1 MTLILI
7 IILLSAAVTGF
18 YSFYLFSRDS
28 KGYLLLLIGSGFLL
42 RLAFILFDPILNI
55 WDESFHAVVAK
66 NFTKH
71 WLIPTLYDDT
81 LIRLP
86 TGWVECHYWLHKQPL
101 FLWQMAISI
110 KLLGSTILAARL
122 PGAILASI
130 QIGLLFSIAT
140 KITNRKVAYYTALIY
155 TIAYYPLALVSG
167 AACNDQN
174 DISFVF
180 YITASIWA
188 YLNYLETKSWKW
200 ALFVGILA
208 GMAVMVKWLA
218 GLLVFLGWS
227 FSLVF
232 MKEFRL
238 HWRRYLHLLLAII
251 ACVMIFLPWQI
262 YILKTYPVLASE
274 EFQLISK
281 HFTEVVELHE
291 GPWYFYLEGVQILY
305 PFYKH
310 LGAIIILISL
320 LVLFPRIKNKH
331 HKILVFSSVVFV
343 YVFFSIAA
351 TKMTTFVFIVSPF
364 IYLSLGY
371 LITQLADRINVL
383 KRPLLFFSIML
394 FLIFKG
400 INIRQTL
407 ADHYSSLKLSQ
418 IEQTQQSIS
427 ILQDRYKGKDAVIFG
442 VGYLNATQVLYFTD
456 LVVYTVVPNTEQ
468 IELLLQN
475 HKSPVIIDNGNLPDY
490 ILNDKRIEIIKDVK
504 FPQY

>member
-1 MTLILI
+1 MTLILCL
-7 IILLSAAVTGF
+7 ILLLAAVTGF
-18 YSFYLFSRDS
+18 YSFHLFINDRR
-28 KGYLLLLIGSGFLL
+28 GYLLLLVVSGFLI

-110 KLLGSTILAARL
+110 KIFGPTILAARL

-130 QIGLLFSIAT
+130 QIGLLFSIAS
-140 KITNRKVAYYTALIY
+140 KIANNRAGYFTALTY
-155 TIAYYPLALVSG
+155 TFAYYPLALVSG

-188 YLNYLETKSWKW
+188 YLKYIETKSWKW
-200 ALFVGILA
+200 ALLIGVLA

-218 GLLVFLGWS
+218 GLLVFLGWGL
-227 FSLVF
+227 SLVF

-238 HWRRYLHLLLAII
+238 HWQRYLHLLLAII

-291 GPWYFYLEGVQILY
+291 GPWYFYLDGLQILY

-310 LGAIIILISL
+310 IGAIIILISL
-320 LVLFPRIKNKH
+320 ILLFPRIKNKH
-331 HKILVFSSVVFV
+331 HQILVYSSVIFV
-343 YVFFSIAA
+343 YAFFSIAA
-351 TKMTTFVFIVSPF
+351 TKMITFVFIVSPF
-364 IYLSLGY
+364 IYLSLGH
-371 LITQLADRINVL
+371 LISLVEDRINAT
-383 KRPLLFFSIML
+383 KRPYLMYVFLL

-400 INIRQTL
+400 INIRQSL
-407 ADHYSSLKLSQ
+407 ADHFSPLKLSQ
-418 IEQTQQSIS
+418 IEQTQKGIS
-427 ILQDRYKGKDAVIFG
+427 VLEERYKGKNAVIFG
-442 VGYLNATQVLYFTD
+442 IGYLNATQVLYFTD
-456 LVVYTVVPNTEQ
+456 LIVYTVIPNPSQ
-468 IELLLQN
+468 IEMILQN
-475 HKSPVIIDNGNLPDY
+475 QKHPVIIDNGSLPDY
-490 ILNDKRIEIIKDVK
+490 IINDQRIEIIREVK
-504 FPQY
+504 FPIY